1 MKVGEL
7 GEFGLIERIA
17 GRVGAARAPVVE
29 GIGVDASILA
39 PTPGY
44 EIVTTTDMLI
54 EGVHFLLE
62 KTPARDLGFKSLA
75 VNVSDVAAMGAV
87 PIQAFVSIGLPPETL
102 VEDVDLFYDGILEAA
117 AGQTQ
122 ISGGDTVSSPGGW
135 AISVTVIGEVR
146 SGAALRRD
154 AAQIGDSVCVC
165 GPLGDSAA
173 GLALMLGKAEIDDQ
187 GTIDYLLEAHNR
199 PRPQV
204 KMGRLLSE
212 SGVSRCAVDVSD
224 GFMQDLGHIC
234 KASGVGARIEL
245 NGLPVSTHL
254 IQTAEKS
261 GVDPFMWPLTGGEDY
276 SIIFTVDP
284 GKIDSLEE
292 LSSRQDLKISMVG
305 KIVEGGTIDLF
316 HEGKPYRRPDGGGF
330 DHFVKKQ
337 D

>member
-17 GRVGAARAPVVE
+17 GRVGEARKPVVE
-29 GIGVDASILA
+29 GIGDDASILA
-39 PTPGY
+39 PTPGH

-62 KTPARDLGFKSLA
+62 KTPPADLGFKSLA
-75 VNVSDVAAMGAV
+75 VNISDIAAMGAV
-87 PIQAFVSIGLPPETL
+87 PIQAFVSIGLPGEEL
-102 VEDVDLFYDGILEAA
+102 VKNVDLFYDGILEA

-146 SGAALRRD
+146 AGAALRRD
-154 AAQIGDSVCVC
+154 AARVGDTVCVC

-173 GLALMLGKAEIDDQ
+173 GLAVMLGKAAMDD
-187 GTIDYLLEAHNR
+187 TAAVEYLMEAHNR

-204 KMGRLLSE
+204 TMGRLLSD
-212 SGVSRCAVDVSD
+212 SGLSRCAVDVSD

-245 NGLPVSTHL
+245 DDFPVSQQL
-254 IQTAEKS
+254 ARVAENA
-261 GVDPFMWPLTGGEDY
+261 GVDAFLWPLTGGEDY
-276 SIIFTVDP
+276 SIIFTVQPHNMDALAEAVASR
-284 GKIDSLEE
+284 GLE
-292 LSSRQDLKISMVG
+292 INTVG
-305 KIVEGGTIDLF
+305 RIVEGGTIDLYYGG
-316 HEGKPYRRPDGGGF
+316 EPYLKPDAGGF
-330 DHFVKKQ
+330 DHFARKQ
-337 D
+337 G